1 MGNPTTGVVQ
11 VATSRN
17 EATRISSL
25 TEVYRS
31 ATLLSSVSPNLK
43 KALVA
48 TDDILKHPAIQHL
61 FDYFIPSK
69 YSQFNGYLASKIQAL
84 ELSPFDLCLI
94 LDIDTLPIQDVS
106 RGFNLIGNNKRN
118 IALAIDSEQELR
130 DKTGRTNYQN
140 GVMFVQKCEETLELF
155 NSWLTLLSKGKPS
168 SPTRFIFSE
177 LLAISPKINIYTLSY
192 FWNHRIDLLNEF
204 DVKPEILFRIL
215 PKTRILHSHLIRDT
229 AIQIFKTH
237 SRYDL
242 ISKLIGFNHKDP
254 KQLPPELSQQKRQP
268 ITQKDATPNTPD
280 NCDITLVKGRLMKV
294 LLVTDNPSWAYETKA
309 QALLE
314 NYKGDKF
321 SFSIIC
327 IKHDIEEVRRAFA
340 ENDLYVFFGFQNFKR
355 CEVKF
360 SVKRDKSLVS
370 IASHESWDKGVT
382 QPTNQVLPDAETI
395 EYLKTFRSIS
405 AVSYRLQILFRMAGL
420 SSIAYTPNGVL
431 TDIFTPNYNDC
442 DPNNLVCGYA
452 GRDIDQK
459 KGNRSIIVP
468 AVSKVNKVS
477 LTQAICDLKKE
488 KKLGTR
494 GEQCLCYEEMPGFY
508 RNIDVYI
515 CASREEG
522 SCRSVL
528 EAMSC
533 GCAILSTECGSIN
546 ELLTHRYNGFL
557 FGRNEKELI
566 KIVTQ
571 LSNDRKLVRLMK
583 ERSREIVVRYDWKN
597 IVSYWYNWIE
607 SAIS

>member
-1 MGNPTTGVVQ
+1 MGQPTMGVVQ
-11 VATSRN
+11 VATSRD

-61 FDYFIPSK
+61 FDYYIPSK
-69 YSQFNGYLASKIQAL
+69 YPQFNGYMASKIQAL

-106 RGFNLIGNNKRN
+106 RGFNLIGKDKRN
-118 IALAIDSEQELR
+118 IALALDSEQELR

-155 NSWLTLLSKGKPS
+155 NSWLTLLSKGKPKA
-168 SPTRFIFSE
+168 PTRFIFSE
-177 LLAISPKINIYTLSY
+177 LLAINPKINMYTLSY

-204 DVKPEILFRIL
+204 DVKPEILSRIL
-215 PKTRILHSHLIRDT
+215 PKTRILHSHLIRNT
-229 AIQIFKTH
+229 AIQIFKIH
-237 SRYDL
+237 SRYES
-242 ISKLIGFNHKDP
+242 ISKLIGFNDKSP
-254 KQLPPELSQQKRQP
+254 KQLPPELSQQKIQP
-268 ITQKDATPNTPD
+268 ITQKDTTPDTPD
-280 NCDITLVKGRLMKV
+280 NLDITLVKGRLMKV

-327 IKHDIEEVRRAFA
+327 IKHNVEEVRRAFD
-340 ENDLYVFFGFQNFKR
+340 ESDLYIFFGFQNFKR

-360 SVKRDKSLVS
+360 GVKRDKALVS
-370 IASHESWDKGVT
+370 IASHESWDKGIT

-395 EYLKTFRSIS
+395 SYLKTFRSIS

-468 AVSKVNKVS
+468 AIDKISNVS

-546 ELLTHRYNGFL
+546 EILTNRYNGFL

-583 ERSREIVVRYDWKN
+583 ERSREIVVKYDWKN
-597 IVSYWYNWIE
+597 IVSYWYNWITA
-607 SAIS
+607 AIS